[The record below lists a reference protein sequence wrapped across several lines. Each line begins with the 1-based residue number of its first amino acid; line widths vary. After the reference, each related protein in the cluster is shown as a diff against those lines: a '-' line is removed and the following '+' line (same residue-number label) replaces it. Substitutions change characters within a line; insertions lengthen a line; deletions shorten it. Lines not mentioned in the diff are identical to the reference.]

1 MNLEIDSLLHGYWQ
15 KDQYSKGTLSPELIT
30 NNPIKQNFLKTKLRE
45 SLLICDEY
53 WFNVAFLTNSGLA
66 QLRGVLV
73 ELDQAQIKGHIIIS
87 SYQYFTEPLALKNLL
102 KLKNTSI
109 RLARNNNSHSK
120 SFIFKIRDQYEII
133 VG

>member
-1 MNLEIDSLLHGYWQ
+1 MNLEIDSLLYGYWQ

-73 ELDQAQIKGHIIIS
+73 ELDQAQIKGTLCFTFLPFSNYTTKAKS
-87 SYQYFTEPLALKNLL
+87 SFEAK
-102 KLKNTSI
+102 
-109 RLARNNNSHSK
+109 R
-120 SFIFKIRDQYEII
+120 
-133 VG
+133 